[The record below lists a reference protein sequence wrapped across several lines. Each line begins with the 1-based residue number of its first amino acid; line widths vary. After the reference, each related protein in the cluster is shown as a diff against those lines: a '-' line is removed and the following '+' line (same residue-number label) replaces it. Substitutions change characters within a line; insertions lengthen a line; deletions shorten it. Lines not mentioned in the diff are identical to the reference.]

1 MPPTRD
7 SGPGFVLLLNLKLK
21 FLTFSVLKAGP
32 RVVNTLPKNSGG
44 GSDHSGARD
53 DANSYNNSGE
63 DKVIYF

>member
-1 MPPTRD
+1 MPLP
-7 SGPGFVLLLNLKLK
+7 PGS
-21 FLTFSVLKAGP
+21 TAGP

-44 GSDHSGARD
+44 GGGGSDHSRD